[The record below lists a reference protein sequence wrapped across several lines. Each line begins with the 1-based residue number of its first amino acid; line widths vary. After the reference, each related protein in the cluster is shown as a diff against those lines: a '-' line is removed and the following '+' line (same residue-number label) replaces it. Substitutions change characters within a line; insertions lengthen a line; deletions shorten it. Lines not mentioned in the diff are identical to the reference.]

1 VQTFKKRF
9 DLFRYSHSADIIDDT
24 LWLLGGMNANERR
37 PPGLC
42 KINLI
47 TGEAIEYSIP
57 VRKTVPSHSTSF
69 LFAFL
74 DNVW

>member
-1 VQTFKKRF
+1 MKRLFQGKNKKF
-9 DLFRYSHSADIIDDT
+9 LIYLKVFFIFLFRYSHTADIIDDT

-47 TGEAIEYSIP
+47 TGHAIEYIIP
-57 VRKTVPSHSTSF
+57 VIEK
-69 LFAFL
+69 
-74 DNVW
+74 

>member
-1 VQTFKKRF
+1 
-9 DLFRYSHSADIIDDT
+9 
-24 LWLLGGMNANERR
+24 MNANERR

-47 TGEAIEYSIP
+47 TGDAIEYPIP
-57 VRKTVPSHSTSF
+57 VIILIIKIILKLTFFV
-69 LFAFL
+69 L